1 MTDDAIGEA
10 GPEHAADHLR
20 HHRGDEPPPEEP
32 PGPRSERDPA
42 GAGNGRLLSAT
53 MIGVASGAILVPLN
67 STMLAVALPSVMS
80 AFTVPPEAAATLV
93 TLYLGAVAI
102 AVPVG
107 GSIGDRF
114 GHRRTFL
121 AGVAGFGVAS
131 VIAALAPAFGV
142 LVVARILQAVSG
154 ALVSTTSVALIRA
167 GAPASR
173 RGAAFG
179 LFDMLVSTSA
189 ALGPVVGG
197 VIVGAFDWRAM
208 FLLAAPIAVIAV
220 LAVGLRPDP
229 MATGDERSRDER
241 AGNDRAAA
249 TPVRPIDGRGLA
261 VLAVLLVAFLLALR
275 GGRDGVIDAIAA
287 IAVPLIL
294 IAFVRL
300 ELRTAHPAVDPRLFA
315 SRTFASAVAGVF
327 LATIVL
333 HATLVLVPLLVEV
346 LQGGSPEAT
355 GVVLLGISALGA
367 VAAPI
372 GGRLSDRIGRRG
384 PALAGSVAA
393 LIGLALLWQVAGSAS
408 LIVLGGLLALVGAGM
423 GLAGSPRQAAA
434 LETVEASRVGMAAG
448 TYYTGRYLGGVVGAS
463 VAGAVLGGAVTAS
476 GVTLGFGLLTA
487 AAVALVV
494 ASAGLAGRRA

>member
-1 MTDDAIGEA
+1 VTDDAIGEA
-10 GPEHAADHLR
+10 GPEHAADHQGR
-20 HHRGDEPPPEEP
+20 HGAAEGDDGGE
-32 PGPRSERDPA
+32 G
-42 GAGNGRLLSAT
+42 GRLLSAT

-67 STMLAVALPSVMS
+67 STMLAVALPSVMT
-80 AFTVPPEAAATLV
+80 AFAVPPDAAATLV

-114 GHRRTFL
+114 GQRRTFL
-121 AGVAGFGVAS
+121 AGVAGFGLAS
-131 VIAALAPAFGV
+131 IVAALAPAFGI
-142 LVVARILQAVSG
+142 LVAARLLQAVSG

-179 LFDMLVSTSA
+179 LFVLLVSSCA
-189 ALGPVVGG
+189 ARGPVLVG
-197 VIVGAFDWRAM
+197 VIVGAIDRRSW
-208 FLLAAPIAVIAV
+208 FLLAAPIAVVAI

-229 MATGDERSRDER
+229 MAAAQARSGPI
-241 AGNDRAAA
+241 A
-249 TPVRPIDGRGLA
+249 PRPIDGPGLA
-261 VLAVLLVAFLLALR
+261 VLALLLIAFLLALR
-275 GGRDGVIDAIAA
+275 GGRDGPIDAVAA
-287 IAVPLIL
+287 VAVPLIL
-294 IAFVRL
+294 VAFVRL

-315 SRTFASAVAGVF
+315 SRTFAAAVAGVF
-327 LATIVL
+327 LATVVL

-346 LQGGSPEAT
+346 LQRGSPEAT

-367 VAAPI
+367 VAAPV

-384 PALAGSVAA
+384 PALAGSLAA
-393 LIGLALLWQVAGSAS
+393 LAGLSILWQVAGTAS

-434 LETVEASRVGMAAG
+434 LETVEAGRVGMAAG

-463 VAGAVLGGAVTAS
+463 LAGAVLGGAVTAG
-476 GVTLGFGLLTA
+476 GVSLGFGLLA
-487 AAVALVV
+487 ASAVALVV
-494 ASAGLAGRRA
+494 ASAGLSGRRA